1 MADIEAFTLA
11 YKKRLDD
18 AESIPDVALEV
29 LLSFFPTDPFIPVTN
44 LTFNSFWVGTWETC
58 PLIRAKPNT
67 NISGACGLSLRST
80 CKVGHSYARLN
91 PIGSLG

>member
-1 MADIEAFTLA
+1 MSDIEAFTVA

-29 LLSFFPTDPFIPVTN
+29 LLSFFPTDPFIPVTG

-91 PIGSLG
+91 PIGS